1 MLPCKNNQLNE
12 THQDARN
19 HKNSHP
25 TPTTNTQ
32 SFRLYSILIAGPPS
46 LNSAKLVFLACPFPS
61 SLSILASFV
70 HIHVEAY
77 IFTLSNN

>member
-1 MLPCKNNQLNE
+1 MKPTKMQ
-12 THQDARN
+12 RN
-19 HKNSHP
+19 HNNSHP
-25 TPTTNTQ
+25 NPTINTE

-46 LNSAKLVFLACPFPS
+46 LNSAKLVFLACPFPY

-77 IFTLSNN
+77 IFTLAND